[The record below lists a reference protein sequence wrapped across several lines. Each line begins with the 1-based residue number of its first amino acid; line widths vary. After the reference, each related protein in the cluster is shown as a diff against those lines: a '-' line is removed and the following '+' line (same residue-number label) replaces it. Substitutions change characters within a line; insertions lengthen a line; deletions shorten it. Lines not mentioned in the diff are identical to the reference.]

1 MSDTLARA
9 VFAKR
14 LKQARDLRGLSQRAL
29 GDALGLGK
37 RVGSTR
43 INRYEQQASLC
54 DMDTAQKIARELGV
68 PMAYLFAESDDLAE
82 LILAYAQLSKADRA
96 KALAELKQR
105 LDEKPKPR

>member
-1 MSDTLARA
+1 MSDTLASA

-43 INRYEQQASLC
+43 INRYEQQTSLC

-82 LILAYAQLSKADRA
+82 LILAYSQLSKTDRA
-96 KALAELKQR
+96 KVMADIRRASIKG
-105 LDEKPKPR
+105 K

>member
-1 MSDTLARA
+1 MSDTLASA

-14 LKQARDLRGLSQRAL
+14 LKQARDLRGFTQRAL

-43 INRYEQQASLC
+43 INRYEQQTSLC

-82 LILAYAQLSKADRA
+82 LILAYSQLSKTDRA
-96 KALAELKQR
+96 KVMADIRRASIKG
-105 LDEKPKPR
+105 K

>member
-14 LKQARDLRGLSQRAL
+14 LKQARDFRGLSQRGL

-54 DMDTAQKIARELGV
+54 DMDTAQKIAREIGV
-68 PMAYLFAESDDLAE
+68 PLAYLFAESDDLAE
-82 LILAYAQLSKADRA
+82 LILAYAQLSKAERA
-96 KALAELKQR
+96 KVLAGLKRQT
-105 LDEKPKPR
+105 D